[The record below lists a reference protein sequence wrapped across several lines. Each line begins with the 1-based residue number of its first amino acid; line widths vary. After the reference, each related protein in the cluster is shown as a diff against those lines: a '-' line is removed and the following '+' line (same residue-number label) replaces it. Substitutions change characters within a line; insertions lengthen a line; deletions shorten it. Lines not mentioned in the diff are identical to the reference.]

1 MCPSVEEGV
10 APTRQRLRFEGWIAG
25 VGTSSGVR
33 LVLGHWARSPF
44 GPFNDVMLEQANGRR
59 LLLAPTAE
67 IGDFIAGTYTFDEV
81 QIVPVT
87 VDVAGEA
94 WSVTAP
100 SLDLHFTTGR
110 RDRLGALLHAV
121 PGSLAIRPAWSALVD
136 VPARLLL
143 GVRTCSSNRADR
155 REWYGVQDLLPI
167 SSAVAIFGGN
177 DLGPLA
183 RVEPPVHFGAGS
195 VPRKPAVVRLIT
207 TVGLERGA
215 SL

>member
-1 MCPSVEEGV
+1 
-10 APTRQRLRFEGWIAG
+10 
-25 VGTSSGVR
+25 
-33 LVLGHWARSPF
+33 
-44 GPFNDVMLEQANGRR
+44 MLEQANGRG

-67 IGDFIAGTYTFDEV
+67 IGDFIVGTYTFDEV

-87 VDVAGEA
+87 VDIAGED

-100 SLDLHFTTGR
+100 SLDLCFTTGR
-110 RDRLGALLHAV
+110 RDPLGALLHVV
-121 PGSLAIRPAWSALVD
+121 PGWLAIRPAWSALVD
-136 VPARLLL
+136 VPAQLLF
-143 GVRTCSSNRADR
+143 GVRTRGSTRAGR

-167 SSAVAIFGGN
+167 STAAAIFGGN

-195 VPRKPAVVRLIT
+195 VPRKPAVVRLTT